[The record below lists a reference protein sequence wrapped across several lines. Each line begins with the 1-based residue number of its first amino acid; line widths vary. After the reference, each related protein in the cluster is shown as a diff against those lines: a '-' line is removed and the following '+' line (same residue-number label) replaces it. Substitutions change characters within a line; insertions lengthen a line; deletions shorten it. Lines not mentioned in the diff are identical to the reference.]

1 MQLAGFLETEIQTNK
16 EEKINFVSLNS
27 NEQANNI

>member
-16 EEKINFVSLNS
+16 EAKINFVSLNS